1 MPLRPMSIR
10 LQPAATL
17 RPLHPASLP
26 AVRPGRSAALAA
38 LILALVAVGCAGNAS
53 LATRL
58 ASGTRSIEDKARDAG
73 RRPAQVVTFMGIES
87 GMTVMDLLAAGGYY
101 TEVLAEAVGPDGVV
115 YAQNIDFV
123 LKMRDGINDK
133 ALSARLANGRL
144 PNVKRLDREFDDL
157 GLAPESVDVVFT
169 ALNLHDIIDG
179 RGPEA
184 TTAVLAAVHEVLVPG
199 GILAVIDHA
208 GDPGKDAL
216 NKKLH
221 RIDEARV
228 TEAIEAAGFAI
239 EARSG
244 VLRNVDDDRTT
255 MVFAPSIRGRT
266 DRFVLRARK
275 SD

>member
-1 MPLRPMSIR
+1 MSDRPIR
-10 LQPAATL
+10 SSSTNPATT
-17 RPLHPASLP
+17 
-26 AVRPGRSAALAA
+26 RSAGPRRAGAA
-38 LILALVAVGCAGNAS
+38 LLACLAMAALGCAHGPS

-58 ASGTRSIEDKARDAG
+58 ATGDRSAEDKARDAG
-73 RRPAQVVTFMGIES
+73 RRPAAVVEFIGIEP

-101 TEVLAEAVGPDGVV
+101 TEVLSEAVGPDGVV

-123 LKMRDGINDK
+123 LKMRDGVNDK
-133 ALSARLANGRL
+133 ALSARLADGRL
-144 PNVKRLDREFDDL
+144 PNVVRLDREFDDL
-157 GLAPESVDVVFT
+157 GLPPGSVDVVFT

-184 TTAVLAAVHEVLVPG
+184 AAAVLAAVREVLAPDGV
-199 GILAVIDHA
+199 LAVIDHA
-208 GDPGKDAL
+208 GDPGRDAL

-228 TEAIEAAGFAI
+228 VATLEEAGFEI

-255 MVFAPSIRGRT
+255 MVFAPEIRGRT

-275 SD
+275 AN

>member
-1 MPLRPMSIR
+1 MLSRPQSPR
-10 LQPAATL
+10 TRRAATPQA
-17 RPLHPASLP
+17 RLP
-26 AVRPGRSAALAA
+26 ALRSAGFAVCAALAS
-38 LILALVAVGCAGNAS
+38 LALLTTGCAGDAS
-53 LATRL
+53 LAARL
-58 ASGTRSIEDKARDAG
+58 ASGERSTEDKARDAG
-73 RRPAQVVTFMGIES
+73 RRPAEVVAFMGIAP

-101 TEVLAEAVGPDGVV
+101 TEVLAEAVGPDGTV
-115 YAQNIDFV
+115 YAHNIEYV
-123 LKMRDGINDK
+123 LKIRDGINDK
-133 ALSARLANGRL
+133 ALSARLAGDRL

-157 GLAPESVDVVFT
+157 GLAPGSVDVVFT

-184 TTAVLAAVHEVLVPG
+184 TAAVLGAVREVLVPG
-199 GILAVIDHA
+199 GVLAVIDHA
-208 GDPGKDAL
+208 GDPGQDAL

-228 TEAIEAAGFAI
+228 TAAIEAAGFDI

-255 MVFAPSIRGRT
+255 MVFAPHMRGRT
-266 DRFVLRARK
+266 DRFVIRARR